1 MIEYLDYWFKLSSN
15 LTMLWLIAEIDFN
28 NKMLSS
34 VIHEG
39 YDGSDMAGFFSA
51 MIPTFIYCMNR
62 ERKLLIVREFESDL
76 IITLLF
82 HYYVIISLFHYYIII
97 SLLHYYFMQSVIP
110 LRLQKILTDQWTVSI
125 KLWITFNFLTITM
138 LWLRVLMWA

>member
-1 MIEYLDYWFKLSSN
+1 M
-15 LTMLWLIAEIDFN
+15 IAEIDLN
-28 NKMLSS
+28 NKKLSS

-51 MIPTFIYCMNR
+51 MIPTFIYCMNHQ
-62 ERKLLIVREFESDL
+62 RKLLIVWEFESDI

-82 HYYVIISLFHYYIII
+82 HYYIIISLLHYYYIFI

-110 LRLQKILTDQWTVSI
+110 LRLQKVLTDQ
-125 KLWITFNFLTITM
+125 
-138 LWLRVLMWA
+138 